1 MAFPYWG
8 SAANP
13 AGILLPPDK
22 EKSYLFSFEKGEH
35 ESPYVGLA
43 RIDRLDIM
51 DPSRMS
57 LGEYGAEFMI
67 GYKVTSLGS
76 LLFGKGMQV
85 ERPGETSV
93 RLQDDG
99 WRFKFVTKFW

>member
-13 AGILLPPDK
+13 ASILLPPDK
-22 EKSYLFSFEKGEH
+22 EKSYLFSFEKGEY